1 MTHQDDP
8 VGEGVG
14 LLEVVRGE
22 DDGAPALG
30 VGVDG
35 LPEAAAPFDVHACGR
50 LIEDEQCRVAHER
63 HGEAQ
68 ALLLAPG
75 ALLDDAR
82 GEVRDTGAKHGLLGV
97 DSVGEETRRQL
108 HRLTH
113 GDVGQEPGGLHDC
126 GDQAPVDRL
135 ARAHPE
141 DSRIAFGGAAQS
153 QDHVDR
159 RRLACAVGAQEGDD
173 LAGADGQVDTVDGG
187 DVTEGL
193 VQIGQSDGVH
203 VVRPGVFR
211 DGGLQASPRRCCA
224 HGSRLAPRRL
234 RSMAHRSSPAHDIS
248 QGSPGGE
255 IRRNTGRKPV
265 LEVEGAGTLGHD
277 AGGRIRLESVGS
289 VPVRARGRGRAP
301 LAAIL
306 GHSRGE
312 RHGPWAWTLH
322 PHPP

>member
-1 MTHQDDP
+1 MDPATGLQIGQGAVQLLGCAGQGGSQGAAAHGGADLCGGAVGNDAPMTHQDDP

-30 VGVDG
+30 IGVDG
-35 LPEAAAPFDVHACGR
+35 LPEAAAPLDVHTCGR
-50 LIEDEQCRVAHER
+50 LIEDEQRRIADEC

-82 GEVRDTGAKHGLLGV
+82 GEVGDAGAAHGLLGV
-97 DSVGEETRRQL
+97 DSMREETRRQL

-113 GDVGQEPGGLHDC
+113 GDVGQEAGGLHDC

-141 DSRIAFGGAAQS
+141 DSRIAVGGAAQS

-173 LAGADGQVDTVDGG
+173 LAGTNGQVDTVDGG

-211 DGGLQASPRRCCA
+211 DGGLQAGPRRCCA
-224 HGSRLAPRRL
+224 HGSRLVPRRL

-248 QGSPGGE
+248 QGSSSRE
-255 IRRNTGRKPV
+255 IPRDTGRKPSF
-265 LEVEGAGTLGHD
+265 GLGD
-277 AGGRIRLESVGS
+277 GLRR
-289 VPVRARGRGRAP
+289 
-301 LAAIL
+301 
-306 GHSRGE
+306 SRGPE
-312 RHGPWAWTLH
+312 A
-322 PHPP
+322 

>member
-14 LLEVVRGE
+14 LLKVVRGE

-35 LPEAAAPFDVHACGR
+35 LPEAAAPLDVHACGR
-50 LIEDEQCRVAHER
+50 LIEDEQCRVAHEC

-82 GEVRDTGAKHGLLGV
+82 GEVGDAGAAHGLLGV
-97 DSVGEETRRQL
+97 DSMREETRRQL

-113 GDVGQEPGGLHDC
+113 GDVGQEAGGLHDC

-141 DSRIAFGGAAQS
+141 DSRSAAGRAAQP

-159 RRLACAVGAQEGDD
+159 RRLSRTVGAQEGDD
-173 LAGADGQVDTVDGG
+173 LARTNGQVDTVDGG
-187 DVTEGL
+187 DLTEGL

-203 VVRPGVFR
+203 MVRAGAFR
-211 DGGLQASPRRCCA
+211 GGGLQAGPRRCCA
-224 HGSRLAPRRL
+224 HGSRLAPCRL
-234 RSMAHRSSPAHDIS
+234 RSMAHRSLLAHDIS
-248 QGSPGGE
+248 QGSASRE
-255 IRRNTGRKPV
+255 IPWNTGRKPV
-265 LEVEGAGTLGHD
+265 FEVEGAGTLGHD
-277 AGGRIRLESVGS
+277 AGERIRLESVGS

-306 GHSRGE
+306 DHSRGE